1 MNATRSSIRTRVL
14 AFMLAGVPALTL
26 AQVPVTLRLDAEDLA
41 RLESLSP
48 EMTVQATLHKA
59 STIAAKDAGE
69 DWMFR
74 RIEVYAEDAQLW
86 VARSTGLEPAP
97 RSPLV
102 HYIGTRPGERIAL
115 SLMPDGK
122 EGEGMLVTSEGTYR
136 LDLTPLRRGLSLV
149 GIPADAPLP
158 DGSLPESDCLGGMH
172 HPVSMGKTFA
182 LAGMTEGPSAQPKTA
197 TRRVT
202 LALDTDNELLQ
213 LKFSDNTTAAS
224 NYLAALVA
232 GMSAIYSLEP
242 GAGGA
247 RLQLQIGHQI
257 LRPSTG
263 GADPYPSTSET
274 SASEQLNEFGAYWMA
289 RHGDVPRAF
298 ALMISGKHPSSYGA
312 AGIAWLLTSGNYCEA
327 KGTTWGGQTFGHY
340 SVSRVFK
347 FAGATAANDV
357 PLVAHE
363 LGHTFG
369 LDHTHCTSTSGS
381 RPAAI
386 NTLDQCSN
394 FEADVGCYGGP
405 VSCPASSPGAP
416 SGTLMSYCHVSSA
429 GCGPNVQLFH
439 PVHVTILNNR
449 IASQPS
455 SCVVPLESPN
465 QPPSISAPA
474 SFTVTEDVAS
484 ALSGIS
490 FADPDAGSGSL
501 TATFSVPSGSLT
513 TTGAAGVLVGGT
525 AASRTLQG
533 TLAAL
538 NSFLSSGHLRYTT
551 APNATANVNLTIQI
565 NDNGHSGSGGANTAS
580 VTRTIAVTAVNDAP
594 TLSVP
599 GFLPLFAS
607 GTAPVSGVVFN
618 DVDAGSASVTVTLTA
633 PAGVTLSS
641 STCGGVTASGSSVR
655 TFNGTLANL
664 NACFAAGHV
673 RMSET
678 GFVGPANLQ
687 IAISD
692 NGHTGSGGA
701 KSASAN
707 VPLRG
712 GILFANGFE

>member
-1 MNATRSSIRTRVL
+1 MNIKEPVSGHAIPSRLRGLRGLGILLVLCASGMSS
-14 AFMLAGVPALTL
+14 
-26 AQVPVTLRLDAEDLA
+26 AQEGAWL
-41 RLESLSP
+41 
-48 EMTVQATLHKA
+48 
-59 STIAAKDAGE
+59 G
-69 DWMFR
+69 
-74 RIEVYAEDAQLW
+74 
-86 VARSTGLEPAP
+86 PAP
-97 RSPLV
+97 RLEV
-102 HYIGTRPGERIAL
+102 GE
-115 SLMPDGK
+115 
-122 EGEGMLVTSEGTYR
+122 
-136 LDLTPLRRGLSLV
+136 
-149 GIPADAPLP
+149 IPAQ
-158 DGSLPESDCLGGMH
+158 
-172 HPVSMGKTFA
+172 A
-182 LAGMTEGPSAQPKTA
+182 LAPYAPA
-197 TRRVT
+197 TRAVAFNPMVRSDVAAAYINVYVPQASVAPGWTGDIEDCNAGSTTLQYRQATIDRVNYYRAHAGLPGNIT
-202 LALDTDNELLQ
+202 LFGGSEATGTQ
-213 LKFSDNTTAAS
+213 Q
-224 NYLAALVA
+224 AALMFTA
-232 GMSAIYSLEP
+232 NNALNHYP
-242 GAGGA
+242 
-247 RLQLQIGHQI
+247 
-257 LRPSTG
+257 PSHWACYT
-263 GADPYPSTSET
+263 A
-274 SASEQLNEFGAYWMA
+274 
-289 RHGDVPRAF
+289 
-298 ALMISGKHPSSYGA
+298 
-312 AGIAWLLTSGNYCEA
+312 
-327 KGTTWGGQTFGHY
+327 
-340 SVSRVFK
+340 
-347 FAGATAANDV
+347 AGATAAGRSNIAMSWGYDAGAGPSAV
-357 PLVAHE
+357 DLYMDDSGSSNAAVGHRRWILYPPQSRMDSGSIPHQGSWAAANALWV
-363 LGHTFG
+363 LGPF
-369 LDHTHCTSTSGS
+369 GS
-381 RPAAI
+381 RPSTPDGVAWPPRGYVPWQ
-386 NTLDQCSN
+386 LL
-394 FEADVGCYGGP
+394 
-405 VSCPASSPGAP
+405 PASSNRWSFSWPNADFSAASVSMKRNGAPLGTPVKEAVQSGFGDNTLVWRPQGVGYGNPGADITYTVTISGISGGGAP
-416 SGTLMSYCHVSSA
+416 SSISYDVIVIDPYA
-429 GCGPNVQLFH
+429 GGPG
-439 PVHVTILNNR
+439 
-449 IASQPS
+449 
-455 SCVVPLESPN
+455 PN

-484 ALSGIS
+484 ALNGIS
-490 FADPDAGSGSL
+490 FADPDAGGGSL

-513 TTGAAGVLVGGT
+513 TTGAAGVVVGGT

-673 RMSET
+673 RMSGT

>member
-1 MNATRSSIRTRVL
+1 MNTTRHGVRARIL
-14 AFMLAGVPALTL
+14 ALILVGLPAFAL
-26 AQVPVTLRLDAEDLA
+26 AQAPVALRLDADELA
-41 RLESLSP
+41 RLKSLSP
-48 EMTVQATLHKA
+48 EATVQATLRDA
-59 STIAAKDAGE
+59 GALAAKDAGKN
-69 DWMFR
+69 WTFR
-74 RIEVYAEDAQLW
+74 RIEVYADDAQLW
-86 VARSTGLEPAP
+86 IARATGLEPAP
-97 RSPLV
+97 RSPLI

-122 EGEGMLVTSEGTYR
+122 QGEGLLVSGEGAYR
-136 LDLTPLRRGLSLV
+136 LDVATSRRGLSLV
-149 GIPADAPLP
+149 GTSTDAPLP

-172 HPVSMGKTFA
+172 GPESLGKTLG
-182 LAGMTEGPSAQPKTA
+182 LADATEDSSAHPKAA

-213 LKFSDNTTAAS
+213 LKFSDNTAAAS
-224 NYLAALVA
+224 NYLAALVT
-232 GMSAIYSLEP
+232 GMSAIYSLDP

-263 GADPYPSTSET
+263 GADPYPSTSDT
-274 SASEQLNEFGAYWMA
+274 PINDQLNEFGAYWMGN
-289 RHGDVPRAF
+289 HGGISRAF
-298 ALMISGKHPSSYGA
+298 SLMISGKHSNNYGA
-312 AGIAWLLTSGNYCEA
+312 AGIAWVLSSGSYCA
-327 KGTTWGGQTFGHY
+327 ATGTNWGGQTAGHY

-357 PLVAHE
+357 SLVAHE
-363 LGHTFG
+363 LGHNFG
-369 LDHTHCTSTSGS
+369 LDHTHCTMSGG
-381 RPAAI
+381 
-386 NTLDQCSN
+386 NYLDQCFSG
-394 FEADVGCYGGP
+394 EGSGCYSGP
-405 VSCPASSPGAP
+405 VSCPIGSPGAP
-416 SGTLMSYCHVSSA
+416 KGTLMSYCHVSSA
-429 GCGPNVQLFH
+429 SCGPNVQLFH
-439 PVHVTILNNR
+439 PVHVTTLNSR
-449 IASQPS
+449 IASQPP
-455 SCVVPLESPN
+455 SCVVPLGSPN
-465 QPPSISAPA
+465 QPPTITAPA

-484 ALSGIS
+484 PLNGIS

-513 TTGAAGVLVGGT
+513 TTGAAGVVVGGT
-525 AASRTLQG
+525 ATSRTLQG

-580 VTRTIAVTAVNDAP
+580 VTRTITVTPVNDAP

-618 DVDAGSASVTVTLTA
+618 DVDAGSASVTVALTA

-641 STCGGVTASGSSVR
+641 STCAGVTASGSSVR
-655 TFNGTLANL
+655 TFNDTLANL

-673 RMSET
+673 RMSGP